1 MKNLKRFFLVIGL
14 LLALS
19 FGLNAEGEL
28 KLWIDGEYVVGDV
41 SPTIVNDRTLVPLR
55 MISEKLGI
63 ELIWNEIDRTITL
76 NKEETVIVFKFGDS
90 NYTVQ
95 GENKTLDAAPQI
107 ISDRTFVPLRVIAEV
122 FGKNVD
128 WDANNRTAIVGD
140 GYVKPEKE
148 TNNSQY
154 EKATVKSVVDGDTI
168 IVSLNGE
175 EKKLRFIGIDAP
187 EMSSPNG
194 SMSKNFT
201 VNYLTGKEIYLEK
214 DVSNT
219 DKYDRL
225 LRYIWLVDPASIN
238 IDDASIKANMYNAVM
253 IINGMAASKRYNP
266 DVKYQDLFDKLNVDA
281 VLRKVGM
288 WTPMPEGITV
298 TTNKVDGWGLQ
309 FGTFV
314 PENRTRIQLKQN
326 GKIYFADT
334 TKGVIKGNA
343 SSKKYHLEGMQGYD
357 KISVVN
363 VCFFRTEQEAIER
376 GFVKAKR

>member
-1 MKNLKRFFLVIGL
+1 MKNLRRFFLAVGL
-14 LLALS
+14 ILLFS
-19 FGLNAEGEL
+19 FGLNANGEA
-28 KLWIDGEYVVGDV
+28 KLWIDGEYVTGDV

-63 ELIWNEIDRTITL
+63 EPIWNEKEKTITL
-76 NKEETVIVFKFGDS
+76 NKEEKVIVFKVGDI
-90 NYTVQ
+90 NYSVQ

-128 WDANNRTAIVGD
+128 WDAENKTAIVGD
-140 GYVKPEKE
+140 GYVKPEKG
-148 TNNSQY
+148 TNNSLY
-154 EKATVKSVVDGDTI
+154 EKAVVKSVVDGDTI
-168 IVSLNGE
+168 VININGE
-175 EKKLRFIGIDAP
+175 DKKLRFIGIDSP
-187 EMSSPNG
+187 EMSTPNG
-194 SMSKNFT
+194 PMAKNFT
-201 VNYLTGKEIYLEK
+201 EEYLTGKEIYLEK
-214 DVSNT
+214 DVSDT
-219 DKYDRL
+219 DKYGRL
-225 LRYIWLVDPASIN
+225 LRYIWLANPSTINVDESE
-238 IDDASIKANMYNAVM
+238 IKSNMYNAIM

-266 DVKYQDLFDKLNVDA
+266 DVRYQDLFDKLNVDA

-298 TTNKVDGWGLQ
+298 TTNKIEGWGLQ

-314 PENRTRIQLKQN
+314 PENRTKVQAKQN
-326 GKIYFADT
+326 GKVYFADT

-343 SSKKYHLEGMQGYD
+343 NSKKYHLEGMQGYD

>member
-1 MKNLKRFFLVIGL
+1 MKNLKRLFLVIGL
-14 LLALS
+14 VLVFS
-19 FGLNAEGEL
+19 FGLNAKGEI

-63 ELIWNEIDRTITL
+63 KPIWNEAQKTITL
-76 NKEETVIVFKFGDS
+76 NKEEKVIVFKVGDS
-90 NYTVQ
+90 NYILQ
-95 GENKTLDAAPQI
+95 GENKTLDVAPQI

-128 WDANNRTAIVGD
+128 WDATNKTAIVGD
-140 GYVKPEKE
+140 GYVTPVKE
-148 TNNSQY
+148 ASDSPY
-154 EKATVKSVVDGDTI
+154 ERATVKSVVDGDT
-168 IVSLNGE
+168 VVVLLNGE
-175 EKKLRFIGIDAP
+175 EKKVRFVGVDAP
-187 EMSSPNG
+187 EMSTPNG
-194 SMSKNFT
+194 PMAKNFT
-201 VNYLTGKEIYLEK
+201 EKYLTGKEIYLEK
-214 DVSNT
+214 DVSET

-225 LRYIWLVDPASIN
+225 LRYIWLVDPTNIK
-238 IDDASIKANMYNAVM
+238 IDDAYVKTNMYNAIM
-253 IINGMAASKRYNP
+253 IMNGMAASKRYNP

-298 TTNKVDGWGLQ
+298 TTNKIEGWGLQ

-314 PENRTRIQLKQN
+314 PENRTKVEEKQN
-326 GKIYFADT
+326 GKVYFADT

-357 KISVVN
+357 KISVIN
-363 VCFFRTEQEAIER
+363 VCFFKTEKEAIER